1 MRGPKGILV
10 FVVDENEKRTRGL
23 FGHVCDHDS
32 CVILFLPHTQ
42 CYSTIVAQSITC
54 RKIQIY
60 ILCLELILND
70 PLRLFILSKT
80 YRGHLLISSWFGFM
94 FVSQL
99 HLCTHTIMFL
109 HGKKDAWIKID
120 FDPLTEDLLE
130 TQSGLPFV
138 FS

>member
-60 ILCLELILND
+60 ILYLELILND

-80 YRGHLLISSWFGFM
+80 YQGHLLITEHVHLLFNE
-94 FVSQL
+94 QL
-99 HLCTHTIMFL
+99 IFSFRVC
-109 HGKKDAWIKID
+109 AKIEANS
-120 FDPLTEDLLE
+120 LRE
-130 TQSGLPFV
+130 QGLNMERV
-138 FS
+138 

>member
-32 CVILFLPHTQ
+32 CLILFLPHTQ

-60 ILCLELILND
+60 ILRLELILND
-70 PLRLFILSKT
+70 PLPLFILSKT
-80 YRGHLLISSWFGFM
+80 YQGHLLI
-94 FVSQL
+94 
-99 HLCTHTIMFL
+99 TEHTSCSKRNSFFL
-109 HGKKDAWIKID
+109 
-120 FDPLTEDLLE
+120 
-130 TQSGLPFV
+130 FV
-138 FS
+138 FVQKLKQIHCVSKGSTWNMSGRNWANQQLPRKVI